1 MFHVCKDVLCKDES
15 GVHQTYEILA
25 SGTVCEILM
34 AAFTFRRFIDYRHNS
49 SGYREI
55 PDLNFLDT
63 VLSAHLTEAFCAS
76 YTTTMHQS
84 RKEYKTFVQTPLHT
98 PQQHIAGTSML
109 KKVIQLFF
117 IV

>member
-25 SGTVCEILM
+25 SGTVLEILM
-34 AAFTFRRFIDYRHNS
+34 AAFTFRRFTDYRHNS

-63 VLSAHLTEAFCAS
+63 VLSAHLTEAVHLTLLLCIRAERN
-76 YTTTMHQS
+76 TEHL
-84 RKEYKTFVQTPLHT
+84 YKAHSTLLNRT
-98 PQQHIAGTSML
+98 
-109 KKVIQLFF
+109 
-117 IV
+117 